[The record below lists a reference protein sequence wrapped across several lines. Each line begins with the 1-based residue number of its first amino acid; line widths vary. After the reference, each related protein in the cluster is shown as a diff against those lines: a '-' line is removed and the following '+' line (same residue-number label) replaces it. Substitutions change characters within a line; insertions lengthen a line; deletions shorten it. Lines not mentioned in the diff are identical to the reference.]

1 MNATVL
7 QTETNGMINT
17 SVTYSEHST
26 ASGAL
31 FSFVYIAES
40 GRVNFNRSFLL
51 ALDKNTSN
59 NTLPFNLYP
68 GHYQVY
74 TYDIEHDGTL
84 SNGAGYPADQLCIDV
99 SRSGSYEQ
107 GIVSEKRAHVC
118 NKQALFTG
126 ASQIPINCTV
136 SSSSSLISVE
146 CTWSCSN
153 CSLVTGFQVIAQLGE
168 ASEVHTLHVNQSTDL
183 QTPVTI
189 SAERDGEYWVSIFA
203 ISGENGI
210 MEWTFVQYIQTVG
223 MIIGPTSGTMSSTT
237 DTPTTQGVNHKLK
250 EFISLFSVHI

>member
-1 MNATVL
+1 MNAIVSETD
-7 QTETNGMINT
+7 TNGMINT
-17 SVTYSEHST
+17 SVTYFEHST

-59 NTLPFNLYP
+59 HTLPFNLYP
-68 GHYQVY
+68 GHYQVFIY
-74 TYDIEHDGTL
+74 NIEHDRTL
-84 SNGAGYPADQLCIDV
+84 SNGVGYPADQLGIDV

-107 GIVSEKRAHVC
+107 GIVSEQRAHVC
-118 NKQALFTG
+118 NKQVLFTG
-126 ASQIPINCTV
+126 ASQIPINCTT

-189 SAERDGEYWVSIFA
+189 SVERDGEYWVSIFA
-203 ISGENGI
+203 SGDNG
-210 MEWTFVQYIQTVG
+210 WTYVRYLQTVG
-223 MIIGPTSGTMSSTT
+223 MIVGPTSGAMSSTT
-237 DTPTTQGVNHKLK
+237 DTPTTQGDIHTQKK
-250 EFISLFSVHI
+250 GFIGLIFLSTFR